1 MGESACVGG
10 KLAGRDWWVKERL
23 SWGRR
28 LGTGS
33 PDHVA
38 CSAPCWAALLPA
50 LLAAGQPLLHW
61 TLPGRHTG
69 VGRAATPGRGSQ
81 NVLPDQR
88 ALPPGDWSETQ
99 SPGPALDPRRQA
111 L

>member
-1 MGESACVGG
+1 MCGREA
-10 KLAGRDWWVKERL
+10 AGLDWWVKERL

-38 CSAPCWAALLPA
+38 CSTPCWAALLPA

-61 TLPGRHTG
+61 TLPSRHTR

-88 ALPPGDWSETQ
+88 AFPRRDWLETQ
-99 SPGPALDPRRQA
+99 SPRPALDPRRQA